1 VAEGKRPQ
9 AESDDTGGGQAQ
21 EQQAEQ
27 AKDPKR
33 VAHDRGPGPF
43 QNVTNFVEHGQL
55 LFVLPYC
62 SHLIRPVSIQNK
74 NIGEHFVNQK

>member
-1 VAEGKRPQ
+1 MAAHPMGTDAGPKGKDRRQNQMIPVVDRPRNNR
-9 AESDDTGGGQAQ
+9 
-21 EQQAEQ
+21 
-27 AKDPKR
+27 P
-33 VAHDRGPGPF
+33 PF

-62 SHLIRPVSIQNK
+62 SHLIRPVSMQNK